1 MPPILHPT
9 PKPTPYRISVSA
21 HKSSHTGRTLIDQGA
36 NGGIAGNDVRIIST
50 TGRTVNV
57 TGIDNHQLCSIKIG
71 TVGACADTQC
81 GPAILIMY
89 QYAIHQAHRT
99 IHSCVQ
105 LEHFKNTV
113 DDKSIKA
120 SGGQRLTTPDGYVIP
135 IDIIGGLPYIKMR
148 PYTDDEY
155 DTLPHVI
162 LTSDIPWNVAV
173 FNFTFLLL

>member
-9 PKPTPYRISVSA
+9 PKPTPYCISVSA
-21 HKSSHTGRTLIDQGA
+21 HKSSHTGRALIDRGA
-36 NGGIAGNDVRIIST
+36 NGGIAGNDVCIIST
-50 TGRTVNV
+50 TGRTIDV
-57 TGIDNHQLCSIKIG
+57 TGIGHHQLCSIKIG
-71 TVGACADTQC
+71 TVGAYADTQR
-81 GPAILIMY
+81 GPAILIMH
-89 QYAIHQAHRT
+89 QYAIHQVHRT

-148 PYTDDEY
+148 PYTDAESSSCD
-155 DTLPHVI
+155 PHQ
-162 LTSDIPWNVAV
+162 
-173 FNFTFLLL
+173 